1 MARQNINSGSAPIVW
16 STVKEA
22 FDKINLNFTE
32 LYASIGGGDPVDFS
46 NLSTNVSPSDNEV
59 YDLGSDTKRWRDL
72 YLSGSSLYLGDAVI
86 TSTGSIIELPEG
98 STIGGALLDNTY
110 FKSIAVSGQSP
121 IEAESGGEDVLTFAN
136 GSGISITT
144 NPSTDTL
151 TITNSGVTSASAGT
165 GISVSGTNPL
175 NITNTGIISASAGTG
190 ISVSGTNP
198 LLIENTGV
206 ISVVTDPGS
215 GINLDTAT
223 LGVVRITNS
232 APNVIQDTFRNI
244 RMPNLDLIQADGAQ
258 DTLQLLD
265 GSGISITGTDLG
277 GSDVITITNTGV
289 TSLGGGTGI
298 SVSSA
303 TGSVNIT
310 NLGVISLSAGDGIDL
325 SAGAGDVIV
334 SNSRFGFTSIAAQGQ
349 SPILADN
356 TTDTLVLIAGTGVEL
371 ITDPA
376 TDSITISANANL
388 QSNVYGEDSTLL
400 VDAVNSEIV
409 GDINTARL
417 RTSELTIALGI
428 NAGETTQGTQAVAIG
443 YYAGETSQGNEAVA
457 IGKAAGTTTQGI
469 RAVAIGYNAGAIT
482 QGIQAVAI
490 GQLAGQ
496 TSQGTRAVAIG
507 YLAGANNQPANSII
521 INASGSGLDGSAAGL
536 FIDPIRE
543 VTGPQVLYYDPT
555 GTKEITWGPV
565 PVGTGGGGGG
575 GGDFVLLVAAEDSTE
590 YRIYSGEVLQ
600 IVGANGIGVSADAEG
615 KFTIDSGLYDGA
627 SGFSFDSGISQ
638 STIGGF
644 GNVIIGT
651 TGTIEIFGASG
662 SQVFIGGGTGG
673 SSSGNVNLGN
683 GTNSIVFLS
692 DTSGISYNDLDDLP
706 SGLGNI
712 TFAGSTIDTS
722 DSGSITFTPLIT
734 FSSDVIVENDLRVN
748 NIEISGDIITTGSG
762 TPELISDNDILLTAG
777 SRVKVTQSPFKLAS
791 FTDAERDALIA
802 ENGDMIYNT
811 TNNRLEAYVNDVWVV
826 VDTTP
831 IV

>member
-86 TSTGSIIELPEG
+86 TSTGTIVELPEG

-198 LLIENTGV
+198 LLIANTGI

-215 GINLDTAT
+215 GISLDTST
-223 LGVVRITNS
+223 PGVVRITNS

-310 NLGVISLSAGDGIDL
+310 NLGVISLSAGDGISL
-325 SAGAGDVIV
+325 SAGSGDIVV

-356 TTDTLVLIAGTGVEL
+356 TTDTLVLIAGSGIEL
-371 ITDPA
+371 VSDPS
-376 TDSITISANANL
+376 TDSLTISANANI
-388 QSNVYGEDSTLL
+388 QTNIYGSDSTLI
-400 VDAVNSEIV
+400 VNGDDNSITASSYNFINGAQITNDAGDFVLDSGSATATAIRVNGSDYILENNKFIFPNDFYIQADSDDFILNTVSSATGVIAFELDGGTYVFSTASITTPDDIV
-409 GDINTARL
+409 LYSD
-417 RTSELTIALGI
+417 S
-428 NAGETTQGTQAVAIG
+428 GTGSVVL
-443 YYAGETSQGNEAVA
+443 N
-457 IGKAAGTTTQGI
+457 AAGSSITP
-469 RAVAIGYNAGAIT
+469 AG
-482 QGIQAVAI
+482 GFYV
-490 GQLAGQ
+490 
-496 TSQGTRAVAIG
+496 
-507 YLAGANNQPANSII
+507 
-521 INASGSGLDGSAAGL
+521 
-536 FIDPIRE
+536 DPIRE
-543 VTGPQVLYYDPT
+543 YEGPQVLYYDPT

-565 PVGTGGGGGG
+565 PAGTGGGGGG
-575 GGDFVLLVAAEDSTE
+575 GGDFLLYVAGDDSTE
-590 YRIYSGEVLQ
+590 YRMNSGEILQ
-600 IVGANGIGVSADAEG
+600 FTGSNGITVSTDAEG
-615 KFTIDSGLYDGA
+615 KFTIDSGLYDGS
-627 SGFSFDSGISQ
+627 SGFSFNSGTSQ

-644 GNVIIGT
+644 GNVSIGT
-651 TGTIEIFGASG
+651 TGTIEIFGAAG
-662 SQVFIGGGTGG
+662 SQVYIGGGTGG
-673 SSSGNVNLGN
+673 GASGNVNLGN

-692 DTSGISYNDLDDLP
+692 GTSGISYNDLDDLP

-712 TFAGSTIDTS
+712 TFTGSTIDTS
-722 DSGSITFTPLIT
+722 DSGSITFTPLVT
-734 FSSDVIVENDLRVN
+734 FSSDVVVENDLRVN

-777 SRVKVTQSPFKLAS
+777 SRVKITQSPFKLAS
-791 FTDAERDALIA
+791 FTDTERDALIA

-811 TNNRLEAYVNDVWVV
+811 TNNRLEAYVNNAWVV

>member
-198 LLIENTGV
+198 LLIANTGI

-215 GINLDTAT
+215 GISLDTST
-223 LGVVRITNS
+223 PGVVRITNS

-310 NLGVISLSAGDGIDL
+310 NLGVISLSAGDGISL
-325 SAGAGDVIV
+325 SAGAGDIVV

-356 TTDTLVLIAGTGVEL
+356 TTDTLVLIAGSGIEL
-371 ITDPA
+371 VSDPS
-376 TDSITISANANL
+376 TDSLTISANANI
-388 QSNVYGEDSTLL
+388 QTNIYGSDSTLI
-400 VDAVNSEIV
+400 VNGDDNSITASSYNFINGAQITNDAGDFVLDSGSATATAIRVNGSDYILENNKFIFPNDFYIQADSDDFILNTVSSATGVIAFELDGGTYVFSTASITTPDDIV
-409 GDINTARL
+409 LYSD
-417 RTSELTIALGI
+417 S
-428 NAGETTQGTQAVAIG
+428 GTGSVVL
-443 YYAGETSQGNEAVA
+443 N
-457 IGKAAGTTTQGI
+457 AAGSSITP
-469 RAVAIGYNAGAIT
+469 AVGFY
-482 QGIQAVAI
+482 V
-490 GQLAGQ
+490 
-496 TSQGTRAVAIG
+496 
-507 YLAGANNQPANSII
+507 
-521 INASGSGLDGSAAGL
+521 
-536 FIDPIRE
+536 DPIRE
-543 VTGPQVLYYDPT
+543 YEGPQVLYYDPT

-565 PVGTGGGGGG
+565 PAGTGGGGGG
-575 GGDFVLLVAAEDSTE
+575 GGDFLLYVAGDDSTE
-590 YRIYSGEVLQ
+590 YRMNSGEILQ
-600 IVGANGIGVSADAEG
+600 FTGSNGITVSTDAEG
-615 KFTIDSGLYDGA
+615 KFTIDSGLYDGS
-627 SGFSFDSGISQ
+627 SGFSFDSGTSQ

-644 GNVIIGT
+644 GNVSIGT
-651 TGTIEIFGASG
+651 TGTIEIFGAAG
-662 SQVFIGGGTGG
+662 SQVYIGGGTGG
-673 SSSGNVNLGN
+673 GASGNVNLGN

-692 DTSGISYNDLDDLP
+692 GTSGISYNDLDDIP

-712 TFAGSTIDTS
+712 TFTGSTIDTS
-722 DSGSITFTPLIT
+722 DSGSITFTPLVT
-734 FSSDVIVENDLRVN
+734 FSSDVVVENDLRVN

-791 FTDAERDALIA
+791 FTDTERDALIA

-811 TNNRLEAYVNDVWVV
+811 TNNRLEAYVNNAWVV

>member
-334 SNSRFGFTSIAAQGQ
+334 SNSRFGFSI
-349 SPILADN
+349 
-356 TTDTLVLIAGTGVEL
+356 
-371 ITDPA
+371 
-376 TDSITISANANL
+376 
-388 QSNVYGEDSTLL
+388 
-400 VDAVNSEIV
+400 
-409 GDINTARL
+409 
-417 RTSELTIALGI
+417 
-428 NAGETTQGTQAVAIG
+428 
-443 YYAGETSQGNEAVA
+443 
-457 IGKAAGTTTQGI
+457 
-469 RAVAIGYNAGAIT
+469 
-482 QGIQAVAI
+482 
-490 GQLAGQ
+490 
-496 TSQGTRAVAIG
+496 
-507 YLAGANNQPANSII
+507 
-521 INASGSGLDGSAAGL
+521 
-536 FIDPIRE
+536 
-543 VTGPQVLYYDPT
+543 
-555 GTKEITWGPV
+555 
-565 PVGTGGGGGG
+565 
-575 GGDFVLLVAAEDSTE
+575 
-590 YRIYSGEVLQ
+590 
-600 IVGANGIGVSADAEG
+600 
-615 KFTIDSGLYDGA
+615 
-627 SGFSFDSGISQ
+627 
-638 STIGGF
+638 
-644 GNVIIGT
+644 
-651 TGTIEIFGASG
+651 
-662 SQVFIGGGTGG
+662 
-673 SSSGNVNLGN
+673 
-683 GTNSIVFLS
+683 
-692 DTSGISYNDLDDLP
+692 
-706 SGLGNI
+706 
-712 TFAGSTIDTS
+712 
-722 DSGSITFTPLIT
+722 
-734 FSSDVIVENDLRVN
+734 
-748 NIEISGDIITTGSG
+748 
-762 TPELISDNDILLTAG
+762 
-777 SRVKVTQSPFKLAS
+777 
-791 FTDAERDALIA
+791 
-802 ENGDMIYNT
+802 
-811 TNNRLEAYVNDVWVV
+811 
-826 VDTTP
+826 
-831 IV
+831 